1 MLVVSFLMLL
11 LINTLQWYLQRRT
24 GRGGAGPVPA
34 ASVASV
40 AAIGGGVQ

>member
-24 GRGGAGPVPA
+24 GRGGAAPGAAGVTPA
-34 ASVASV
+34 A
-40 AAIGGGVQ
+40 GGAQ

>member
-24 GRGGAGPVPA
+24 SRGGAGPAPA
-34 ASVASV
+34 VASV
-40 AAIGGGVQ
+40 AALGGGVQ